1 MSNQIRCE
9 QITRRGRPCR
19 NPAQPDSDPP
29 RCARHREPP
38 DGTDVEPGPVQPCLP
53 FELPPAQ
60 PKPPQNQLAG
70 LRKPTV
76 DDEPKATQ
84 LYLPGFRAEEL
95 DQLELEGLSPN
106 LSHEVQTVRVVMLRL
121 LGLWADPTQ
130 PISAE
135 EARRLAALI
144 FSGART
150 VSHLLS
156 RQTKEGSGQEWL
168 AQVLAELGEKYGVN
182 L

>member
-1 MSNQIRCE
+1 
-9 QITRRGRPCR
+9 
-19 NPAQPDSDPP
+19 
-29 RCARHREPP
+29 
-38 DGTDVEPGPVQPCLP
+38 
-53 FELPPAQ
+53 
-60 PKPPQNQLAG
+60 
-70 LRKPTV
+70 V